1 MDFNMMTLFSAV
13 KTRMNWL
20 GERQKVLA
28 QNIANADTPGYEAR
42 DLKAL
47 DFSRLIRRQQNSIR
61 MMVSNPSHIPDPRRG
76 GGKYAV
82 SETQKPYETA
92 PAGNN
97 VILEEQMMKINKTS
111 VSHKLVNELYKKHL
125 GMLRVALGKK

>member
-1 MDFNMMTLFSAV
+1 MTLFSAV
-13 KTRMNWL
+13 KKRMNWL

-28 QNIANADTPGYEAR
+28 QNIANSDTPGYEAR
-42 DLKAL
+42 DLKPL
-47 DFSRLIRRQQNSIR
+47 DFGRLIRREQNQVR
-61 MMVSNPSHIPDPRRG
+61 MMVSSPAHLP
-76 GGKYAV
+76 GKRPPNSAYAV
-82 SETQKPYETA
+82 SETRKPYETA

>member
-1 MDFNMMTLFSAV
+1 MTLFSAV
-13 KTRMNWL
+13 KKRMNWL

-28 QNIANADTPGYEAR
+28 QNIANADTPGFEAR

-47 DFSRLIRRQQNSIR
+47 DFGRLIRREQNQVR
-61 MMVSNPSHIPDPRRG
+61 MMVSSPNHLSGRRLTMAD
-76 GGKYAV
+76 YAS
-82 SETQKPYETA
+82 SETRKPYETA

-111 VSHKLVNELYKKHL
+111 VSHKLANELYKKHL